1 MKRMGMGFRRSRHM
15 NSKLMPHLV
24 IASLLVVSLGIF
36 LFLKGRRDGT
46 TK

>member
-1 MKRMGMGFRRSRHM
+1 MTRMGMGFRRSRHI
-15 NSKLMPHLV
+15 SGKLMPHLV
-24 IASLLVVSLGIF
+24 IASLVVVSLGVF